1 MAGAR
6 IQSENLDSGLLIT
19 APHQGSEETSGAGKD
34 KSVLLLP
41 ITCTLW
47 LHQLSQLVIRIQ
59 DLG

>member
-19 APHQGSEETSGAGKD
+19 APHQVSEKTSGREKD
-34 KSVLLLP
+34 KSVLLLS

-47 LHQLSQLVIRIQ
+47 LHQLSQLVICVQ